1 MRKDL
6 RPAIAAG
13 QKIPLSEA
21 DAERIAGLGSGGET
35 ALAKALSGSLFDT
48 EPAHFERFL
57 RSGAEEQKK

>member
-1 MRKDL
+1 MKKDL

-13 QKIPLSEA
+13 QNIPLSEA
-21 DAERIAGLGSGGET
+21 DAERVAALGSGGQA

-57 RSGAEEQKK
+57 RSGAKGEKA